1 MSAMPSGAKRRVHAS
16 RRPLRRAGG
25 RHTRQVIE
33 IGRVDPATAGPGFA
47 AELADHKI
55 TWALAGPFG
64 TMILADMGAEV
75 WKIEPVGMTEEER
88 GPGPMV
94 HGANLYFHSINRGKL
109 SLQVDLK
116 HPEGRELCLRLAEQA
131 DIVAENFS
139 PGTMARLGL
148 GYTDVSARNPRII
161 YAHTS
166 GFGQT
171 GPDANRGAVDVIVQA
186 ASGLMTA

>member
-1 MSAMPSGAKRRVHAS
+1 MPDLPPPTSN
-16 RRPLRRAGG
+16 RPLSGLKLL
-25 RHTRQVIE
+25 
-33 IGRVDPATAGPGFA
+33 DF
-47 AELADHKI
+47 

-75 WKIEPVGMTEEER
+75 WKIEPVGMTEGER

-116 HPEGRELCLRLAEQA
+116 HPEGRELCLRLAEHA

-148 GYTDVSARNPRII
+148 GYADVAARNPRII
-161 YAHTS
+161 YATPPASARPAPTPTAAPSTS
-166 GFGQT
+166 SCRR
-171 GPDANRGAVDVIVQA
+171 PA
-186 ASGLMTA
+186 A